1 MKSVNS
7 YRIRIIGILVFAIL
21 RLGLMAAE
29 ILSGE
34 ALPLILVID
43 NTLVAALMIWESSRA
58 VVVYIHR
65 KYPLSALSGRRFGR
79 EALLLAVVIA
89 LIFFARAM
97 VYRHFYPQDTAPVAF
112 YIFGLFY
119 TYLYAV
125 LAAAFY
131 ELLFYM
137 EAWQKANQ
145 EAEQLKKANLMS
157 QLDSLK
163 NQVKPHFLFNSLN
176 TLTALVEK
184 DQAQAVRFIAE
195 LSKVYRYLLQSNEKE
210 LISLTSELQF
220 AQAYFYLLQTRFG
233 NGISMDI
240 AVDEAYADSQI
251 PPLTVQMLLENA
263 VKHNQ
268 VSISKPLRV
277 QISVEDGRWLTIA
290 NNIQR
295 KRTSVPGNGMGLSN
309 IAAKYHL
316 LNQPEMHVMDGPDQF
331 VVKVPL
337 LKSGVVI

>member
-1 MKSVNS
+1 M
-7 YRIRIIGILVFAIL
+7 
-21 RLGLMAAE
+21 
-29 ILSGE
+29 
-34 ALPLILVID
+34 
-43 NTLVAALMIWESSRA
+43 
-58 VVVYIHR
+58 HR
-65 KYPLSALSGRRFGR
+65 RYPLSMATNRRFGR
-79 EALLLAVVIA
+79 EGLLLAGVIG
-89 LIFFARAM
+89 LIFTIRIAI
-97 VYRHFYPQDTAPVAF
+97 YRTLNPEDTVTLPF

-137 EAWQKANQ
+137 EAWQKANL
-145 EAEQLKKANLMS
+145 EAEALKKANLMS

-163 NQVKPHFLFNSLN
+163 NQVQPHFLFNSLN

-184 DQAQAVRFIAE
+184 DPPRAVRFIAE

-210 LISLTSELQF
+210 LISLASELQF
-220 AQAYFYLLQTRFG
+220 SQAYFYLLQTRFG
-233 NGISMDI
+233 DGISLVI
-240 AVDEAYADSQI
+240 SVDEACQDRLI

-268 VSISKPLRV
+268 VSVGKPLQMQV
-277 QISVEDGRWLTIA
+277 CVEGGRWLTIR

-295 KRTSVPGNGMGLSN
+295 KRTPVPGNGTGLSN
-309 IAAKYHL
+309 IAAKYRL
-316 LNQPEMHVMDGPDQF
+316 LNQPELEVVNGPDAF

-337 LKSGVVI
+337 IDPITVI